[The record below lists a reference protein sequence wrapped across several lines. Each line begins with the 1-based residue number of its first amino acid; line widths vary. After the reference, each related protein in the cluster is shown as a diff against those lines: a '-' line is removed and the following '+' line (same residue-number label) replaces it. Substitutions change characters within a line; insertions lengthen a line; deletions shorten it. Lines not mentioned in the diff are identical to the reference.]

1 MDMRSG
7 IVERLGKKSGKFS
20 VLCDDDGR
28 YAVFTLMGGNPQ
40 PHRGDRMTWDGARE
54 APRMSLHNVTQDVSV
69 LDVENAIFGVGRAI
83 AQALV
88 GD

>member
-28 YAVFTLMGGNPQ
+28 YAVFTLVTGHPQ
-40 PHRGDRMTWDGARE
+40 PHRGDRVAWDRGEE
-54 APRMSLHNVTQDVSV
+54 APRMSLRNETQDVSV
-69 LDVENAIFGVGRAI
+69 LHVENAIFGVGRAI

>member
-7 IVERLGKKSGKFS
+7 IVQGLGKKSGRFS

-28 YAVFTLMGGNPQ
+28 YAVFTLMMGNPE
-40 PHRGDRMTWDGARE
+40 PNRGDRIAWDRAQE
-54 APRMSLHNVTQDVSV
+54 APRMSLRNVTQDVSV
-69 LDVENAIFGVGRAI
+69 LHVENAIFGVGRAI